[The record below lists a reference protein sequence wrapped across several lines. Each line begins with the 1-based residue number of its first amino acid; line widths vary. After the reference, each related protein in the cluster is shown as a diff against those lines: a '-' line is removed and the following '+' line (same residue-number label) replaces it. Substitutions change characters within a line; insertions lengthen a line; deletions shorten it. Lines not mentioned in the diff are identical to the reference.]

1 MTSHDPDSTLVQ
13 LDRRGRITIPK
24 SVRSALD
31 LEEGANL
38 MLRAVGD
45 RLELVPMTLVPRDQ
59 GWFYRD
65 PVRERMAEADRD
77 VEAGRTEEVD
87 GVAGLERR
95 LDALDAGDG

>member
-1 MTSHDPDSTLVQ
+1 MASHDLDPTLVQ
-13 LDRRGRITIPK
+13 LDPRGRITIPK
-24 SVRSALD
+24 SARSALD
-31 LEEGANL
+31 LDEGANL

-59 GWFYRD
+59 SWFYRD
-65 PVRERMAEADRD
+65 AVQARVSEASRD